1 VRVGLAA
8 GLAEARS
15 KTWWLLSRFY
25 LERPEV
31 EFLQELRAAFG
42 ARAGVN
48 ETPDAAGMDED
59 TRILGEALTEDL
71 AALSERL
78 LLEYTRLFRGIQ
90 EGLGPPPPFE
100 SLYRGEAAVGDSALA
115 VQHRYEQAGFG
126 HVATEAGPQDHLGA
140 ELRFLALLC
149 FREAEAW
156 GAGNEE
162 AAQERIAQ
170 QRAFLDDHLLAWLP
184 DYAGRIAR
192 EGREPF
198 YAAAARL
205 TLDHAEAVR
214 GDLEAIE
221 DDLQAA

>member
-1 VRVGLAA
+1 MSGSEEHA

-31 EFLQELRAAFG
+31 SFLEELRLALDEP
-42 ARAGVN
+42 AGGRVA
-48 ETPDAAGMDED
+48 DMDRDME
-59 TRILGEALTEDL
+59 ILHEALTGDL
-71 AALSERL
+71 AGLSGRL
-78 LLEYTRLFRGIQ
+78 SQEYTRLFRGIQ
-90 EGLGPPPPFE
+90 DQLGPPPPFE
-100 SLYRGEAAVGDSALA
+100 SLYRGQALMGDLTLAVMQRYEAAGFAA
-115 VQHRYEQAGFG
+115 V
-126 HVATEAGPQDHLGA
+126 VPEAGPQDHLGA

-156 GAGNEE
+156 RAGDGE
-162 AAQERIAQ
+162 AAYLRIAQ
-170 QRAFLDDHLLAWLP
+170 QRAFLDEHLLAWLS

-192 EGREPF
+192 ESREPF
-198 YAAAARL
+198 YAATARL

-214 GDLEAIE
+214 SALDALE